1 LNQRVGIVVP
11 TLGNRPDYLEQ
22 CLSSIRAAG
31 EAHILLVAPAAFK
44 SDALRSAGLLD
55 SVVIDA
61 GGGLAAAI
69 NQGIRALP
77 STVEFVN
84 WLGDD
89 DLLTDSSIVASSK
102 ALDEN
107 IKPLWY
113 LVPVTTSMARVK
125 LVWANSSGQW
135 AVPLLRFGPDLIPQP
150 GALFRRSAFEKVGG
164 LRTDLGWA
172 FDFDLF
178 IRLSKVGKLRFLNQT
193 LAKFRWHPES
203 LSVEHRKKSVAE
215 ASQVRV
221 SHSTSLSKAFFIYL
235 GIPSAASYP
244 YSWEAGHRY
253 SSSRRPKPSEDLCR
267 RSQRILLA
275 LRLFE
280 PSRPKESTL
289 GSVEPEPN

>member
-1 LNQRVGIVVP
+1 MNQRVGIVVP
-11 TLGNRPDYLEQ
+11 TLGKRPDYLEK

-55 SVVIDA
+55 SVVIDT

-89 DLLTDSSIVASSK
+89 DLLTASSIFDSSK

-107 IKPLWY
+107 DQTVMVFGSCDYIDGEGQ
-113 LVPVTTSMARVK
+113 T
-125 LVWANSSGQW
+125 VWVNKSGKW

-150 GALFRRSAFEKVGG
+150 GALFRRTAFEKVGG

-172 FDFDLF
+172 FDFDLL

-221 SHSTSLSKAFFIYL
+221 SHLPVFVRPISFLWEYPVQQATLVAGKRVTANANSKA
-235 GIPSAASYP
+235 
-244 YSWEAGHRY
+244 
-253 SSSRRPKPSEDLCR
+253 KT
-267 RSQRILLA
+267 
-275 LRLFE
+275 
-280 PSRPKESTL
+280 K
-289 GSVEPEPN
+289 

>member
-31 EAHILLVAPAAFK
+31 EARILLVASSSFN
-44 SDALRSAGLLD
+44 SDALKSAGLVD
-55 SVVIDA
+55 QVVIDA

-69 NQGIRALP
+69 NQGIRAFP
-77 STVEFVN
+77 STIEYVN

-89 DLLTDSSIVASSK
+89 DLLNTGSLLAGK
-102 ALDEN
+102 QELDEDN
-107 IKPLWY
+107 QTVMVFGSCDYIDGKGQI
-113 LVPVTTSMARVK
+113 
-125 LVWANSSGQW
+125 VWANSSGQW

-150 GALFRRSAFEKVGG
+150 GALFRRSAFEVAGG

-172 FDFDLF
+172 FDYDLF
-178 IRLSKVGKLRFLNQT
+178 IRLSKLGKLRFINKT

-221 SHSTSLSKAFFIYL
+221 SHLPAFLRPVSFLWEYPVQQATLIAGKRVTAKAKSKAKT
-235 GIPSAASYP
+235 P
-244 YSWEAGHRY
+244 
-253 SSSRRPKPSEDLCR
+253 
-267 RSQRILLA
+267 
-275 LRLFE
+275 
-280 PSRPKESTL
+280 
-289 GSVEPEPN
+289 

>member
-1 LNQRVGIVVP
+1 
-11 TLGNRPDYLEQ
+11 
-22 CLSSIRAAG
+22 
-31 EAHILLVAPAAFK
+31 
-44 SDALRSAGLLD
+44 LRSAGLLD
-55 SVVIDA
+55 SVVVDA

-77 STVEFVN
+77 GTVEYVN

-89 DLLTDSSIVASSK
+89 DMLTASSLDASSK
-102 ALDEN
+102 AFDEN
-107 IKPLWY
+107 SQT
-113 LVPVTTSMARVK
+113 VMAFGSCDYIDGK
-125 LVWANSSGQW
+125 CQTVWVNSSGQW

-150 GALFRRSAFEKVGG
+150 GALFRRSVFEKIGG

-221 SHSTSLSKAFFIYL
+221 SHLPSFLRPVSFLWEYPVQQATLIAGKRVTAKAKSKA
-235 GIPSAASYP
+235 
-244 YSWEAGHRY
+244 
-253 SSSRRPKPSEDLCR
+253 KT
-267 RSQRILLA
+267 
-275 LRLFE
+275 
-280 PSRPKESTL
+280 K
-289 GSVEPEPN
+289 